1 MTQAILFDFDGTLA
15 DTAPDLALALNLLRE
30 EEGLEILEPATVRE
44 VASMGARGLLGA
56 GFGITPEDARFIE
69 LRDRFLDL
77 YEANLCVNTRLFPGV
92 AELLDAIEQRGMPWG
107 IVTNKAT
114 RFTTPLVRALQL
126 DVRAACV
133 VCGDTTSKAKP
144 APDPLL
150 HAARQIP
157 IAPEACLYVGD
168 DERDVQASRAA
179 GMRVIAAQYG
189 YLSGGDP
196 RRWNTD
202 GIIQSPLEVL
212 DHLG

>member
-1 MTQAILFDFDGTLA
+1 MLF
-15 DTAPDLALALNLLRE
+15 R
-30 EEGLEILEPATVRE
+30 
-44 VASMGARGLLGA
+44 S
-56 GFGITPEDARFIE
+56 
-69 LRDRFLDL
+69 DL
-77 YEANLCVNTRLFPGV
+77 YEANLCVNTQLFPGV
-92 AELLDAIEQRGMPWG
+92 SELLDAIEQRGMPWG

-126 DVRAACV
+126 DARAACV
-133 VCGDTTSKAKP
+133 VCGDTTPKAKP

-196 RRWNTD
+196 RRWNAD